1 MSFGNLVQE
10 VNFTNGEM
18 TLILGENRDVTNNGQ
33 YTDSR
38 NGTGKS
44 AICSA
49 LQYVLTDKPIGNV
62 RKDNLVNKINDKNM
76 LVTLEFSKDGT
87 EYKIE
92 RGRKPNILR
101 LFIDG
106 EDYEDNKA
114 HGEMKDTQDIINS
127 IIGMQAELVKLVLIM
142 TTQDEGFLSF
152 KAAQQKSLIE
162 ELLGITFISEKAN
175 QLKSLL
181 DNSKIEIEKEQF
193 KLKTLR
199 ELNEKTIRQIE
210 NLEVQSSKWDN
221 NKETTLQQIVQSIE
235 DLSVLDIE
243 DEKVKHQNK
252 IKYDD
257 LNLKLNTTKKELN
270 TVSMALTKTNK
281 AIDDVSRKID
291 KIDHE
296 NKCYVCNQSL
306 ESSDDIMKNLIHDL
320 ETNMGYQL
328 EYNTRISELNDEII
342 NIENIIS
349 SIDQFDGMFYDNE
362 KDIWDHENNIK
373 NLTEM
378 LEQEIN
384 QTNPYTD
391 QISTLRTENFQKID
405 EQKLNDME
413 TEKHHQEFLY
423 KTLTNK
429 DSFVRKKIIDQS
441 LPFLNYRL
449 SHYLKEIGLPHQVK
463 FMNDLQ
469 VEIDMMGKTYD
480 FDNLSRGQR
489 TRLII
494 ALNLAF
500 RDVYESLYQS
510 VNILMFDELIDNGLD
525 SFGIENSIK
534 ILKAQAR
541 EQNKSVFLI
550 SHREEAKPRVN
561 TIQTVIFENGFSSI
575 Q

>member
-76 LVTLEFSKDGT
+76 LVTLEFSKDGV

-127 IIGMQAELVKLVLIM
+127 IIGMQAELIKLVLIM

-210 NLEVQSSKWDN
+210 NLEVQSSKWDK
-221 NKETTLQQIVQSIE
+221 NKDTTLQQIVQSIE

-243 DEKVKHQNK
+243 DEKVKYQNK
-252 IKYDD
+252 KRYNE
-257 LNLKLNTTKKELN
+257 LTTSLQEYKKELN

-281 AIDDVSRKID
+281 SIDDISRKID

-306 ESSDDIMKNLIHDL
+306 ESSDEIMKNLVHDL
-320 ETNMGYQL
+320 ETNMSSQL
-328 EYNTRISELNDEII
+328 EYSTRISELNDEII
-342 NIENIIS
+342 NIENTIS
-349 SIDQFDGMFYDNE
+349 SVGQFDGMFYDNE

-413 TEKHHQEFLY
+413 TEKRHQEFLY

-500 RDVYESLYQS
+500 RDVYESLYQT
-510 VNILMFDELIDNGLD
+510 VNILMFDELVDNGLD